1 MNDIKGA
8 LNLPKKAK
16 APKQREE
23 LLEVS
28 QKNEFTAIN
37 IEL

>member
-1 MNDIKGA
+1 MNDIKEA

-23 LLEVS
+23 LPEAS
-28 QKNEFTAIN
+28 QKNDLTALN